1 MTGEYRSPPPADGTT
16 AAAPLYEVQAG
27 PNIDGYRVTEIVTD
41 SRIAT
46 CYARENA
53 ELVVA
58 ALNAYATPATSRPP
72 RRPAR

>member
-1 MTGEYRSPPPADGTT
+1 MT

-27 PNIDGYRVTEIVTD
+27 PNIDGYRVTEIATD

-58 ALNAYATPATSRPP
+58 ALNAYATTPSRALP
-72 RRPAR
+72 RHPVQ